1 MGRHCHRRALL
12 LIQPAFEE
20 GLSLNGKK
28 IASVLLWD
36 ADILK
41 TERNVFSLI
50 FEGKSSREVFAF
62 GLF

>member
-12 LIQPAFEE
+12 LTHPAFEE
-20 GLSLNGKK
+20 GLRLNERQ

-36 ADILK
+36 VDTLK
-41 TERNVFSLI
+41 TQRNVFSFI
-50 FEGKSSREVFAF
+50 FEGKDGGEVFAF